1 MTAATGT
8 TLLQSALTGAA
19 LAIFLAACQPAD
31 PAAAIK
37 RVEAKWVDRQMLFVG
52 DNRVGAPSASF
63 HTRSA
68 PQLVG
73 ELRAPGRGRCVTS
86 PSTRR
91 PTASGCWEMARSI
104 CAMRNA
110 FADPPHSGGG
120 QARRLALDA
129 SGRPLLIAADGANG
143 DDRSA
148 DTEPAA
154 PAVRADSALR
164 PVTS

>member
-52 DNRVGAPSASF
+52 DNRVGAVRIF

-73 ELRAPGRGRCVTS
+73 ELHAPGRGRCVTS

-104 CAMRNA
+104 CMMRN
-110 FADPPHSGGG
+110 FF
-120 QARRLALDA
+120 R
-129 SGRPLLIAADGANG
+129 
-143 DDRSA
+143 
-148 DTEPAA
+148 
-154 PAVRADSALR
+154 
-164 PVTS
+164 